1 MHFLTA
7 IHMDNLIFAHFLIS
21 KVSPCASKELKCI
34 RIVNKQLSGK
44 QHEIIDMDN
53 ATPTAFDIML
63 NNATTVAAEYKLKE
77 DIKNFFTSG
86 KTIFNGK

>member
-1 MHFLTA
+1 
-7 IHMDNLIFAHFLIS
+7 
-21 KVSPCASKELKCI
+21 
-34 RIVNKQLSGK
+34 
-44 QHEIIDMDN
+44 MDN